1 MRAEAASQISV
12 SENRGL
18 TSALHPIA
26 AVRVVGFRQAARDP
40 KRPSLTGQRPAIQL
54 LYLRYWQQRQSQTRL
69 KAGTESHG
77 SSLPPRRLPNDAT
90 KDPKTAELP
99 LKLLAN

>member
-1 MRAEAASQISV
+1 MIAMRAEAASQISV

-40 KRPSLTGQRPAIQL
+40 ERPFDNDGDQKGST
-54 LYLRYWQQRQSQTRL
+54 LR
-69 KAGTESHG
+69 K
-77 SSLPPRRLPNDAT
+77 
-90 KDPKTAELP
+90 
-99 LKLLAN
+99 

>member
-40 KRPSLTGQRPAIQL
+40 K
-54 LYLRYWQQRQSQTRL
+54 QTSVYRHNV
-69 KAGTESHG
+69 G
-77 SSLPPRRLPNDAT
+77 
-90 KDPKTAELP
+90 
-99 LKLLAN
+99 